1 MANYDFDWDS
11 ALQVSLSKMIRFPWP
26 HTSINIYFNYGQFV
40 LLQLVGDSGNTLH
53 LNHSRLCNLQ
63 TVTGIQEAETCRPEY
78 LAEPE
83 AKALIYCIAR
93 YPDVVL
99 RSKDSQDPCG
109 LVKYCFELWCVAQ
122 TESYV
127 QNAV

>member
-1 MANYDFDWDS
+1 
-11 ALQVSLSKMIRFPWP
+11 MIRCSLGRTHQLIFI
-26 HTSINIYFNYGQFV
+26 SIMDYF

-63 TVTGIQEAETCRPEY
+63 TMTGVKEAETCRLEH

-93 YPDVVL
+93 YPEIVL
-99 RSKDSQDPCG
+99 HAKDSQEPCT
-109 LVKYCFELWCVAQ
+109 LVKYCFELWCVARRNITQ
-122 TESYV
+122 I
-127 QNAV
+127 AD